1 MWRGISYPFRRGV
14 SNLPEV
20 SEDANKVRESISQI
34 LRTRRGERL
43 MQPEFGSDLWS
54 LVFENMGEA
63 TIALGVYE
71 INRSLSLWEPRIRL
85 TNVTG
90 REVGENQIEFYIEY
104 ILQGSVVSQ
113 TELFDRSVMP

>member
-1 MWRGISYPFRRGV
+1 VWRGISYPFRRGV